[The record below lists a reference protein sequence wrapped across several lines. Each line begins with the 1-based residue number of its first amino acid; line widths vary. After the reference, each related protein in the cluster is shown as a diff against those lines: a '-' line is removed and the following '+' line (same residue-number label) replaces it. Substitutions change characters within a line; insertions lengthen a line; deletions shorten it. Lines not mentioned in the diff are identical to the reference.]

1 MVFLGLLL
9 LTGLYKV
16 ITLQVPWAMHP
27 ILSGVERRTHMD
39 LIGRSY
45 TRAMNWRMLAEGK
58 MTHKDAMNVDIYYN
72 MPDAWPRYAR

>member
-1 MVFLGLLL
+1 
-9 LTGLYKV
+9 
-16 ITLQVPWAMHP
+16 
-27 ILSGVERRTHMD
+27 MD